1 MNEKTKLLFFGSV
14 LVLILVF
21 GTLLYNAYSK
31 GAFSEQPDSRQIT
44 AAPDFTI
51 TDSEGN
57 EVKLSDFKG
66 KAVVLNFWASWC
78 GYCVEE
84 MPLFEQ
90 QFKEK
95 GESIEF
101 IMLNA
106 TDGRQETEEMARAFI
121 DKSGYT
127 FPVYYDLQQSA
138 AYAYSI
144 SGLPVTYFINKDGNI
159 VDTVYGRIDE
169 DKLISKINALE

>member
-1 MNEKTKLLFFGSV
+1 MNEKTKLIFFGSV
-14 LVLILVF
+14 LVLVLVF

-31 GAFSEQPDSRQIT
+31 GTALDEPSGEEIS
-44 AAPDFTI
+44 AAPDFTV
-51 TDSEGN
+51 TDSEGG

-84 MPLFEQ
+84 MPLFEK
-90 QFKEK
+90 QFKEN
-95 GESIEF
+95 GQDVVF
-101 IMLNA
+101 LMLNA
-106 TDGRQETEEMARAFI
+106 TDGRQETEEMGKALI
-121 DKSGYT
+121 ETEGYT

-144 SGLPVTYFINKDGNI
+144 TGLPVTYFINKEGNI
-159 VDTVYGRIDE
+159 VKSVMGRISE
-169 DKLISKINALE
+169 DKLISGIKAIK